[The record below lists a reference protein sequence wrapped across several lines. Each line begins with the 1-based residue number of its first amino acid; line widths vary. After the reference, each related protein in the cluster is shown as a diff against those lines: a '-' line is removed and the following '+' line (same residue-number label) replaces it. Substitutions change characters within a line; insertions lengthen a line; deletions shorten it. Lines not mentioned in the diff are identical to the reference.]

1 MKKFNI
7 YSAGI
12 IFGAL
17 LSGCTSLP
25 SPQKKEE
32 SVSNLTVGVVQ
43 KEISVGMPSTD
54 VLVALG
60 SPNIVK
66 TDPNGNE
73 VWVYDRFSREQ
84 VYQAAGGAL
93 GYFSGN
99 GGGIASAD
107 SGSSQVSSKTLTV
120 IIKLDAK
127 DNVASIAYHSSKF

>member
-1 MKKFNI
+1 MKKQNV
-7 YSAGI
+7 YLAGI

-17 LSGCTSLP
+17 LSGCASLP
-25 SPQKKEE
+25 SSQKEE
-32 SVSNLTVGVVQ
+32 SADNLTVGVVQ
-43 KEISVGMPSTD
+43 KEITTGMPSTD

-73 VWVYDRFSREQ
+73 VWVYDRFSKEQ
-84 VYQAAGGAL
+84 VYQTAGGAL

-99 GGGIASAD
+99 GGGVVSSS

-120 IIKLDAK
+120 IIKFDPQ
-127 DNVASIAYHSSKF
+127 DNVASIAYHRSKF